1 MRETAPSGAH
11 STPRLQT
18 TVCQARRTAAAGVLL
33 ITPLRFR
40 IYALLALTLAALL
53 GALLSFASVGRK
65 FTATGLVL
73 PAAGLLPLKGPGQP
87 AQIER
92 WLLSAGATVVAG
104 TPLAD
109 LRAADGT
116 TQPAGLR
123 APAAGTL
130 FQFAAVAGPGEALGW
145 FAPAGPLAVQ
155 VAVSAEAR
163 ARLQPGAMAHVRI
176 DSLGGERLQARLRSI
191 ALAPSESSPD
201 ARGGLSYAAI
211 VDLPAPADPAQQQ
224 RPQLGLPAEVEFTL
238 ERRSLYAWLFDPA
251 HTLMS
256 E

>member
-1 MRETAPSGAH
+1 MRETTPPGSR
-11 STPRLQT
+11 STPRPQA
-18 TVCQARRTAAAGVLL
+18 TVCHTRRTAAAGVLL

-40 IYALLALTLAALL
+40 LYALLALTLAALL
-53 GALLSFASVGRK
+53 GALLSLANIDRK

-73 PAAGLLPLKGPGQP
+73 PAAGLLPLKSPGQR

-130 FQFAAVAGPGEALGW
+130 FQFAATAGQVEALGW

-163 ARLQPGAMAHVRI
+163 ARLQPGAKAQVRI
-176 DSLGGERLQARLRSI
+176 DGVGGESLQARLRSI
-191 ALAPSESSPD
+191 APAPSESSPD
-201 ARGGLSYAAI
+201 ARGELSYAAI
-211 VDLPAPADPAQQQ
+211 VDLPAPADPSQQ
-224 RPQLGLPAEVEFTL
+224 RQLLGLPAEVEFTL
-238 ERRSLYAWLFDPA
+238 ERRPLYAWLFDPA
-251 HTLMS
+251 HTLLS